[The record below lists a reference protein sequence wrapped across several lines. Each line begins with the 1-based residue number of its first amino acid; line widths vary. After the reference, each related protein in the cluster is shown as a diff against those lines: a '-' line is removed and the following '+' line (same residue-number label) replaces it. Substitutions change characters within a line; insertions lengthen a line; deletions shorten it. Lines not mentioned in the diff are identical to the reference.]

1 MVTSG
6 GDGDRRQHPRY
17 SPRGLYKMYGGD
29 SREETAHATDQGPGG
44 AFLPVKRALPD
55 GTLLIIE
62 VHEPEVVHR
71 GPPVLLVAEV
81 VYSKQKPTLG
91 LGIRWKHALCVEG
104 LDRLALFLEGHF
116 NLFLDP
122 KKIGAF
128 HREQLDGAVQYDFH
142 FGSLKPIPEDT
153 IERWRAE
160 DRIYDIQYP
169 QTFMAKADHI
179 ETRAR
184 FSGPDAGPSEVTA
197 PPVEIGRDEVAVDE
211 TWQPPEVGFDD
222 GIDPVAKKD
231 SVDFAEEATE
241 LGFDDFTQEV
251 SSGIVSGQTNELT
264 DWASDIRHRLPVKVP
279 VLLMPMVGDETIGA
293 TVRNLSRTH
302 LFVLLVEEL
311 RIYRSD
317 RLVVRFPLSLGPLS
331 VKLVIVGTVQRIVRD
346 RKSGRIGLDLS
357 LDTMDEGKH
366 KGIFKEFVTVLGRR
380 VNPDA

>member
-1 MVTSG
+1 
-6 GDGDRRQHPRY
+6 
-17 SPRGLYKMYGGD
+17 MYGGD

-104 LDRLALFLEGHF
+104 LERLASFLEAHF

-142 FGSLKPIPEDT
+142 FGSLKPISEET

-160 DRIYDIQYP
+160 DRVYDIRYP
-169 QTFMAKADHI
+169 QTFMAKAHHI

-184 FSGPDAGPSEVTA
+184 YSGPDVVPPEATA
-197 PPVEIGRDEVAVDE
+197 PQPKPGRDEIDVDD
-211 TWQPPEVGFDD
+211 TWQPPEVSFDD
-222 GIDPVAKKD
+222 GTDPAAKKV
-231 SVDFAEEATE
+231 SVDVAEEATD
-241 LGFDDFTQEV
+241 LGFDAIT
-251 SSGIVSGQTNELT
+251 QTNELT

-279 VLLMPMVGDETIGA
+279 VLLMSMVGDETIGA

-302 LFVLLVEEL
+302 LFVLLADDL
-311 RIYRSD
+311 RVYRSD

-331 VKLVIVGTVQRIVRD
+331 VKLIIVGTVQRVVRD
-346 RKSGRIGLDLS
+346 RKSGRLGLDLS

-366 KGIFKEFVTVLGRR
+366 KGVFKEFVTALGRR
-380 VNPDA
+380 IG